1 MFFTEVVKVE
11 YSLSSLATFNPAM
24 WPSRTGETLGLVWPG
39 ICYLLHLSPAC
50 QGEQQLDFQRNS
62 S

>member
-11 YSLSSLATFNPAM
+11 YSLSSLATFNRAM
-24 WPSRTGETLGLVWPG
+24 WPSRTGETLGLV
-39 ICYLLHLSPAC
+39 CYLLHLSPAC